1 MSDPVL
7 NSMASASELVVRFG
21 NQVVLDKATVTILE
35 GERVGLV
42 GRNGSGKSTF
52 LQIAAGVAKADAGE
66 FNQRRDLVVGYMPQM
81 FELDEKATVHA
92 NILSGA
98 QAVLDLIAE
107 YEIAPPES
115 ARSGILLDQISHFD
129 GWNLEHRIKSLITN
143 LHAPDSDR
151 VVNSLSGGEKRRVAL
166 CRALLARPDFLILD
180 EPTNHLDT
188 GSIEWL
194 EDFLA
199 RYAGTCL
206 FVTHDR
212 YFLDRVATRIVEL
225 SRGEF
230 TSYDGNYTD
239 YLVARAQRQAV
250 EEAQEHQRQ
259 KFLKR
264 ELQWVRRAPRARRTK
279 SVDRVE
285 RYFEMAAQEAREAEL
300 DVELIIP
307 TPPKLANRI
316 IELRDVSVEL
326 GGRTLFQHVNLNLV
340 AGERLGVV
348 GRNGLGKSSL
358 LKVILQEL
366 PAASGAVE
374 IGARTQINYVD
385 QNRLLLDDEKTVWE
399 EVGSGG
405 ENVTLGEQS
414 ITVRAY
420 LRRFLFSEERINTKI
435 SQLSG
440 GERSRVL
447 LAKIL
452 KRGGNVLILD
462 EPTNDLDLGT
472 LRLLEEALVAFG
484 GCVIVVSHDRYFLN
498 RVCTSILALEGEGRV
513 IYHVGNYDYYLEKR
527 GAPGLVRD
535 SSPPPAGAAAEQTKS
550 KDKPRKLKWK
560 EEREWESMEANIL
573 SAENKVSDLE
583 ATFAAPDFYAKPR
596 SEIFE
601 LETQLKTARCKVAHL
616 YARWQELELLQSV
629 PSP

>member
-1 MSDPVL
+1 MPRFDWTCGACRAVVL
-7 NSMASASELVVRFG
+7 RRRVGHSTFGVPMAETLVIASANNLSVKYG
-21 NQVVLDKATVTILE
+21 TQVVLDDATIAFTE
-35 GERVGLV
+35 GEHIGLV
-42 GRNGSGKSTF
+42 GRNSSGKSTF
-52 LQIAAGVAKADAGE
+52 LQIAAGVAQADSGE
-66 FNQRRDLVVGYMPQM
+66 FTRRRDLVTGYMPQVSG
-81 FELDEKATVHA
+81 LDDAATVHA

-98 QAVLDLIAE
+98 QRILDLVTE
-107 YEIAPPES
+107 
-115 ARSGILLDQISHFD
+115 
-129 GWNLEHRIKSLITN
+129 
-143 LHAPDSDR
+143 SDR
-151 VVNSLSGGEKRRVAL
+151 VAGTLSGGEKRRVAL

-239 YLVARAQRQAV
+239 YLLARAQRQAV

-264 ELQWVRRAPRARRTK
+264 ELQWVRKAPRARRTK

-285 RYFEMAAQEAREAEL
+285 RYFEMAAQEAPEAEL

-307 TPPKLANRI
+307 TPPKLANRV
-316 IELRDVSVEL
+316 IELRDVSVEF

-414 ITVRAY
+414 ITLRAY
-420 LRRFLFSEERINTKI
+420 LRRFLFSEERINTRI

-452 KRGGNVLILD
+452 KRGGNVLMLD

-498 RVCTSILALEGEGRV
+498 RVCTSILAFEGEGHV
-513 IYHVGNYDYYLEKR
+513 VYHVGNYDYYLEKR
-527 GAPGLVRD
+527 SGPAHD
-535 SSPPPAGAAAEQTKS
+535 SNPAPAGAAAEQRKS

-560 EEREWESMEANIL
+560 EEREWASME
-573 SAENKVSDLE
+573 S
-583 ATFAAPDFYAKPR
+583 
-596 SEIFE
+596 
-601 LETQLKTARCKVAHL
+601 
-616 YARWQELELLQSV
+616 
-629 PSP
+629 